1 MGLVGFFSPL
11 LGSDKMF
18 SPTSP
23 LSFAQSIEICVFET
37 SRRLLQL
44 GTISKQV
51 QEKPKGALVKS
62 G

>member
-1 MGLVGFFSPL
+1 
-11 LGSDKMF
+11 MF

-23 LSFAQSIEICVFET
+23 LSFAQSIEICIFET
-37 SRRLLQL
+37 SIRLLQL